1 MGEASMMKVLIT
13 LLLELAAAQPDRQAM
28 VGEIHRTP
36 GILWTAGMDS
46 RFRGGKF
53 KAGVKPQAMAR
64 RAAYARAVKKGAP
77 EVPISIPESFDSEAN
92 WPLCAKVIGD
102 IRDQSMC
109 GCCWAFAA
117 ASAAS
122 DRLCIETNGTTMV
135 PLSAQDICFCASE
148 DGCEGDFDDLAWDYI
163 QSQGVVTGGQY
174 QGTGPFGAG
183 FCQDFS
189 LPNCH
194 HHGPQGDDPYPP
206 EFAKGCPYQHSPQC
220 PNKCSNS
227 AEGAHTDFQNDKWS
241 FSGETQSASGEKAIQ
256 RAIMEGGPVETGYV
270 VYEDFNHYVSGIY
283 HYVKGA
289 SHGGHAVKIVG
300 WGIEK
305 GVKYWKIANSWN
317 PNWGEKG
324 YFRIKRGD
332 NESGIEDQVTFSPAH
347 AKWSVGGSRP
357 SQSPGHCPYTEP
369 DYCDVTTTWDFCKLN
384 HAKCKLRCGCC
395 DMNPPAHCLD
405 VPSEEVVLWM

>member
-1 MGEASMMKVLIT
+1 MKVVILLIG
-13 LLLELAAAQPDRQAM
+13 AVAAQLDRQAM
-28 VGEIHRTP
+28 IEEIQRTP
-36 GILWTAGMDS
+36 GILWTAGIDS
-46 RFRGGKF
+46 RFGEIKF
-53 KAGVKPQAMAR
+53 KAGIKPEAMAKR
-64 RAAYARAVKKGAP
+64 RAAYARAVKKMAS
-77 EVPISIPESFDSEAN
+77 EASEASISIPESFDSEAN
-92 WPLCAKVIGD
+92 WPHCAKVIGE
-102 IRDQSMC
+102 IRDQSLC

-324 YFRIKRGD
+324 YFRIKRGN
-332 NESGIEDQVTFSPAH
+332 NECGVEDEVNFSPAH
-347 AKWSVGGSRP
+347 AKWFNGGRQRSP
-357 SQSPGHCPYTEP
+357 SPGHCSDTEP
-369 DYCDVTTTWDFCKLN
+369 DYCGGGTKTSGFCKFN
-384 HAKCKLRCGCC
+384 GAKCKKACGCC
-395 DMNPPAHCLD
+395 DQNPPAHCSD
-405 VPSEEVVLWM
+405 VTSETVAIWS